1 MTRDITA
8 KIRRPDIQ
16 VGDVYDGGIVTER
29 EPDMIYTRMISTTR
43 LVTSR
48 YEIDKDEK
56 IELRG
61 FGESYNPKELEAYF
75 KEIGVKK

>member
-1 MTRDITA
+1 MTKDLTD
-8 KIRRPDIQ
+8 KIIRPDIK
-16 VGDVYDGGIVTER
+16 VGDVYDDGIVTAR
-29 EPDMIYTRMISTTR
+29 EPNMIHTRMISTTR

-48 YEIDKDEK
+48 YEIDKDGK

-61 FGESYNPKELEAYF
+61 FGESYNPKELESYF